1 MPVCFGSASVVSV
14 ERSALDGSLSAG
26 DVNGFEPKI
35 AARGRRRGSENF
47 GAVHTPGG
55 LCTGL
60 ELELLE
66 GLELQGLE
74 LELLELL
81 ELELLE
87 GLELELLEGLE
98 LQGLELELLEGLEL
112 QGLELELLELLE
124 LQGLELEL
132 LELLEL
138 LEGLELQRGGLHGRR
153 LSWEAGCMATLREAA
168 EARWAAGRE
177 RVPRTDVEAAERELR
192 DATRDRSMSNVFA
205 VGVVVYLLTK

>member
-55 LCTGL
+55 LCT
-60 ELELLE
+60 
-66 GLELQGLE
+66 
-74 LELLELL
+74 
-81 ELELLE
+81 